1 MSNREKFK
9 IMKKILFTISVDN
22 TIDIIT
28 NSSSELFV
36 LNGET
41 LNSVKELVES
51 IYPEY
56 RKEYEEIVAL
66 RDASDSDVDT
76 YESQIGDS
84 FYDRWNYTKNMSKEE
99 RKQYDIQEDTKQ
111 AQKYGLTPEEFF
123 ENWNDR
129 NNECYYSR
137 ISSKG
142 YDAIR
147 KTLDPNGKI
156 FLLLSIDGNPDC
168 YMQEALMDIG
178 RRYHLG

>member
-1 MSNREKFK
+1 MEN
-9 IMKKILFTISVDN
+9 KKSLFVIAVDN
-22 TIDIIT
+22 MINLIT

-66 RDASDSDVDT
+66 RDANDSDVDT
-76 YESQIGDS
+76 YVNWIEDS
-84 FYDRWNYTKNMSKEE
+84 SYDRWSYTINMSKEK

-123 ENWNDR
+123 ENWDDR
-129 NNECYYSR
+129 NNEYYYSR

-156 FLLLSIDGNPDC
+156 FLLYSIEDNPDWD
-168 YMQEALMDIG
+168 MQEALMSIG

>member
-1 MSNREKFK
+1 
-9 IMKKILFTISVDN
+9 MKKILFTISVDN

-76 YESQIGDS
+76 YVNWIEDS
-84 FYDRWNYTKNMSKEE
+84 SYDRWDYTMSMSKEK

-111 AQKYGLTPEEFF
+111 AQKYGLSPEEFF
-123 ENWNDR
+123 KNWDDR
-129 NNECYYSR
+129 NNEYYYSR

-147 KTLDPNGKI
+147 KTLDPNRKI
-156 FLLLSIDGNPDC
+156 FLLFSIDDNPNWD
-168 YMQEALMDIG
+168 MQEALMSIG
-178 RRYHLG
+178 ERYHLG

>member
-1 MSNREKFK
+1 
-9 IMKKILFTISVDN
+9 MKKILFTISVDN

-41 LNSVKELVES
+41 LNSVKELVEN

-56 RKEYEEIVAL
+56 RGEYREIVAL
-66 RDASDSDVDT
+66 RDAKDSDVDT
-76 YESQIGDS
+76 YVNWIEDS
-84 FYDRWNYTKNMSKEE
+84 YYNTWDYTRGMSKEK
-99 RKQYDIQEDTKQ
+99 RKQYNIQEDTKQ
-111 AQKYGLTPEEFF
+111 AQKYGLSPEEFF

-129 NNECYYSR
+129 NNEYYYSR

-156 FLLLSIDGNPDC
+156 FLLFSHDDNPDWD
-168 YMQEALMDIG
+168 MQEALMSIG
-178 RRYHLG
+178 IRHHLG

>member
-1 MSNREKFK
+1 
-9 IMKKILFTISVDN
+9 MKKILFTISVDN

-41 LNSVKELVES
+41 LNSVKELVEN

-56 RKEYEEIVAL
+56 QREYQEIVAL
-66 RDASDSDVDT
+66 RDAGNSEVNTYINWIEDSRYDT
-76 YESQIGDS
+76 WD
-84 FYDRWNYTKNMSKEE
+84 YTRDMSKEK
-99 RKQYDIQEDTKQ
+99 RKQYNIQEDTKQ
-111 AQKYGLTPEEFF
+111 AQKYGLSPEEFF

-129 NNECYYSR
+129 NNEYYYSR

-156 FLLLSIDGNPDC
+156 FLLFSMDENPDWN
-168 YMQEALMDIG
+168 MQEALMSIG
-178 RRYHLG
+178 ERCHLG

>member
-1 MSNREKFK
+1 MEN
-9 IMKKILFTISVDN
+9 KKSLFVIAVDN
-22 TIDIIT
+22 MINLIT

-66 RDASDSDVDT
+66 RDASDSDVNT
-76 YESQIGDS
+76 YVSWIEDS
-84 FYDRWNYTKNMSKEE
+84 FYDRWNYTRDMSKEK
-99 RKQYDIQEDTKQ
+99 RKQYDIREDTKQ

-123 ENWNDR
+123 KNWDDR
-129 NNECYYSR
+129 NNEYYYSR

-156 FLLLSIDGNPDC
+156 FLLFSIDDNSNWD
-168 YMQEALMDIG
+168 MQEALMSIG
-178 RRYHLG
+178 ERYHLG

>member
-1 MSNREKFK
+1 MEN
-9 IMKKILFTISVDN
+9 KKSLFVIAVDN
-22 TIDIIT
+22 MINLIT

-66 RDASDSDVDT
+66 RDAGDSDVDT
-76 YESQIGDS
+76 YVNWIEDS
-84 FYDRWNYTKNMSKEE
+84 SYDRWSYTINMSKEK

-111 AQKYGLTPEEFF
+111 AQKYGLTSEEFF

-129 NNECYYSR
+129 NNEYYYSR
-137 ISSKG
+137 ISSIG

-156 FLLLSIDGNPDC
+156 FLLFSL
-168 YMQEALMDIG
+168 
-178 RRYHLG
+178 

>member
-1 MSNREKFK
+1 
-9 IMKKILFTISVDN
+9 MKKILFTISVDN

-66 RDASDSDVDT
+66 RDANDSNVNT
-76 YESQIGDS
+76 YINWIEDS
-84 FYDRWNYTKNMSKEE
+84 PYDRWNYTRGMSKEK
-99 RKQYDIQEDTKQ
+99 RKQYDMQEDIKQ
-111 AQKYGLTPEEFF
+111 AQKYGLNPEEFF
-123 ENWNDR
+123 ENWDKRNDEYYY
-129 NNECYYSR
+129 NN

-156 FLLLSIDGNPDC
+156 FLLFSHDDNPSWD
-168 YMQEALMDIG
+168 MQEALMSIG
-178 RRYHLG
+178 ERYHLG

>member
-1 MSNREKFK
+1 
-9 IMKKILFTISVDN
+9 MKKILFTISVDN

-76 YESQIGDS
+76 YVSWIEDS
-84 FYDRWNYTKNMSKEE
+84 SYDRWDYIIGMSKEK
-99 RKQYDIQEDTKQ
+99 RKQYNIQEDTKQ

-123 ENWNDR
+123 KNWDDR
-129 NNECYYSR
+129 NNEYYYSR

-156 FLLLSIDGNPDC
+156 FLLYSIDDNPDWD
-168 YMQEALMDIG
+168 MQEALMSIG
-178 RRYHLG
+178 IRHHLG

>member
-1 MSNREKFK
+1 MEN
-9 IMKKILFTISVDN
+9 KKSLFVIAVDN
-22 TIDIIT
+22 MINLIT

-76 YESQIGDS
+76 YVNWIEDS
-84 FYDRWNYTKNMSKEE
+84 FYDRWDYTMSMSKEK
-99 RKQYDIQEDTKQ
+99 RKQYNIQKDTEK

-123 ENWNDR
+123 KNWDDR
-129 NNECYYSR
+129 NNEYYYSR

-156 FLLLSIDGNPDC
+156 FLLFSIDDNPNWD
-168 YMQEALMDIG
+168 MQEALMSIG
-178 RRYHLG
+178 ERYHLG

>member
-1 MSNREKFK
+1 MEN
-9 IMKKILFTISVDN
+9 KKSLFVIAVDN
-22 TIDIIT
+22 MINLIT

-66 RDASDSDVDT
+66 RDAGDSDVDT
-76 YESQIGDS
+76 YVNWIEDS
-84 FYDRWNYTKNMSKEE
+84 SYDRWSYTINMSKEK

-129 NNECYYSR
+129 NNEYYYSR

-142 YDAIR
+142 YAALR
-147 KTLDPNGKI
+147 NTFHQNLYI
-156 FLLLSIDGNPDC
+156 FLLFSIDDKPNWD
-168 YMQEALMDIG
+168 MQEALMSIG
-178 RRYHLG
+178 ERYHLG

>member
-1 MSNREKFK
+1 MKKKSIVFK
-9 IMKKILFTISVDN
+9 IQIDN
-22 TIDIIT
+22 LIGLIT

-41 LNSVKELVES
+41 LNSVKELVEG

-76 YESQIGDS
+76 YVDWIEDS
-84 FYDRWNYTKNMSKEE
+84 FYDRWDYTRDMSKEK

-111 AQKYGLTPEEFF
+111 AQKYGLSPEEFF

-129 NNECYYSR
+129 NNEYYYSR

-156 FLLLSIDGNPDC
+156 FLLFSMDENPDWN
-168 YMQEALMDIG
+168 MQEALMSIG
-178 RRYHLG
+178 ERCHLG

>member
-1 MSNREKFK
+1 
-9 IMKKILFTISVDN
+9 MKKILFTISVDN

-76 YESQIGDS
+76 YVNWIEDS
-84 FYDRWNYTKNMSKEE
+84 FYGRWDYTTSMSK
-99 RKQYDIQEDTKQ
+99 
-111 AQKYGLTPEEFF
+111 
-123 ENWNDR
+123 
-129 NNECYYSR
+129 
-137 ISSKG
+137 
-142 YDAIR
+142 
-147 KTLDPNGKI
+147 
-156 FLLLSIDGNPDC
+156 
-168 YMQEALMDIG
+168 
-178 RRYHLG
+178 

>member
-1 MSNREKFK
+1 MEN
-9 IMKKILFTISVDN
+9 KKSLFVIAVDN
-22 TIDIIT
+22 MINLIT

-56 RKEYEEIVAL
+56 RKEYEEIIAL
-66 RDASDSDVDT
+66 RDANDSDVDT
-76 YESQIGDS
+76 YVSWIEDS
-84 FYDRWNYTKNMSKEE
+84 SYDRWDYTIRMSKEK

-123 ENWNDR
+123 KNWDDR
-129 NNECYYSR
+129 NNEYYYSR

-142 YDAIR
+142 HDAIR

-156 FLLLSIDGNPDC
+156 FLLFSHDDNPDWD
-168 YMQEALMDIG
+168 MQEALMSIG
-178 RRYHLG
+178 GRYHLG